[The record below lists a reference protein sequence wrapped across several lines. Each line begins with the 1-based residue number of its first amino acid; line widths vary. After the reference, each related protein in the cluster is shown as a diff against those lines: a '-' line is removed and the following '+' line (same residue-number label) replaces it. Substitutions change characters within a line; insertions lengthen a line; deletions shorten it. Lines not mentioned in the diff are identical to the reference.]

1 MIEPTLLKAEEKM
14 KTSVDVLKHELAAV
28 RTGRAS
34 PALVEHVRVDYNGVP
49 TPLNHISSV
58 SVSGTNLLIIQPWD
72 PNIITAIEKAILKS
86 NLGLTPTSDG
96 HVIRLAIPPL
106 SEERRQELTKLVK
119 KMVEEQKIVVRNI
132 RRDALEDLKKQ
143 EKNKEMS
150 QDDLKRGEIKLQ
162 KLTDT
167 FIGMIDDVGA
177 TKEAELK
184 QV

>member
-14 KTSVDVLKHELAAV
+14 KTSVDVLKHELAAL

-49 TPLNHISSV
+49 TPLNHIGSV

-132 RRDALEDLKKQ
+132 RRDVLEDLKKQ

-150 QDDLKRGEIKLQ
+150 QDDLKRGETKLQ

-167 FIGMIDDVGA
+167 FIGMIDEVGA

>member
-14 KTSVDVLKHELAAV
+14 KTSVDVLKRELAAV

-49 TPLNHISSV
+49 TPLNHIGSV

-72 PNIITAIEKAILKS
+72 PNILTGIEKAILKA

-106 SEERRQELTKLVK
+106 SEERRQELTKLVR
-119 KMVEEQKIVVRNI
+119 KMVEEQKIVVRNM

-143 EKNKEMS
+143 EKNKEIS
-150 QDDLKRGEIKLQ
+150 QDDLKRGETKLQ

-167 FIGMIDDVGA
+167 FVGMIDGVGA
-177 TKEAELK
+177 TKEAELI

>member
-14 KTSVDVLKHELAAV
+14 KTSVDVLKHELAAL

-49 TPLNHISSV
+49 TPLNHIGSV

-150 QDDLKRGEIKLQ
+150 QDDLKRGETKLQ

-167 FIGMIDDVGA
+167 FVGMIDDVGA

>member
-1 MIEPTLLKAEEKM
+1 MIEPALLKAEEKM
-14 KTSVDVLKHELAAV
+14 KTSVDVLKRELSAV

-49 TPLNHISSV
+49 TPLNHIGSV

-72 PNIITAIEKAILKS
+72 PNVITAIEKAILKS
-86 NLGLTPTSDG
+86 NMGLTPSSDG
-96 HVIRLAIPPL
+96 HVVRLAIPAL
-106 SEERRQELTKLVK
+106 SEERRQELTKMVK

-132 RRDALEDLKKQ
+132 RRDAIEELKKQ
-143 EKNKEMS
+143 EKNKEVS
-150 QDDLKRGEIKLQ
+150 QDDLKRGETKLQ

-167 FIGMIDDVGA
+167 FIGMIDGVGA
-177 TKEAELK
+177 IKEAELK

>member
-49 TPLNHISSV
+49 TPLNHISSI

-143 EKNKEMS
+143 ERNKEMS
-150 QDDLKRGEIKLQ
+150 QDDLKRGETRLQ

-167 FIGMIDDVGA
+167 FIGMIDGVGA

>member
-1 MIEPTLLKAEEKM
+1 MIEPTLLNAEETM

-106 SEERRQELTKLVK
+106 SEERRQELTKMVK

-150 QDDLKRGEIKLQ
+150 QDDLKRGETKLQ

-167 FIGMIDDVGA
+167 FVGMIDGVGA

>member
-14 KTSVDVLKHELAAV
+14 KTSVDVLKHELAAL

-150 QDDLKRGEIKLQ
+150 QDDLKRGETRLQ

-167 FIGMIDDVGA
+167 FVGMIDDVGA

>member
-14 KTSVDVLKHELAAV
+14 KTSVDVLKREMGGV

-49 TPLNHISSV
+49 TPLNHIGSV

-72 PNIITAIEKAILKS
+72 PGILTGIEKAILKS

-106 SEERRQELTKLVK
+106 SEERRQELTRMVK
-119 KMVEEQKIVVRNI
+119 KMTEEQKIVIRNI
-132 RRDALEDLKKQ
+132 RRDALEELKKQ
-143 EKNKEMS
+143 EKNKEIS
-150 QDDLKRGEIKLQ
+150 QDDLKRGEAKLQ
-162 KLTDT
+162 KLTDS
-167 FIGMIDDVGA
+167 FVGMVDGVDA
-177 TKEAELK
+177 AKEAELK
-184 QV
+184 IV

>member
-167 FIGMIDDVGA
+167 FVGMIDDVGA
-177 TKEAELK
+177 TKEADLK
-184 QV
+184 VV

>member
-1 MIEPTLLKAEEKM
+1 MIEPVLLKAEEKM
-14 KTSVDVLKHELAAV
+14 KTSVDVLKRELAAV

-49 TPLNHISSV
+49 TPLNHVGSV

-72 PNIITAIEKAILKS
+72 PNILTSIEKAILKS

-96 HVIRLAIPPL
+96 HLVRLAIPPL
-106 SEERRQELTKLVK
+106 SEERRQELTKMVK
-119 KMVEEQKIVVRNI
+119 KMLEEQKIVVRNI

-143 EKNKEMS
+143 EKAKEIS
-150 QDDLKRGEIKLQ
+150 QDDLKRGETRLQ

-167 FIGMIDDVGA
+167 FVGMIDGVGTA
-177 TKEAELK
+177 KETELK

>member
-14 KTSVDVLKHELAAV
+14 KTSVDVLKHEMAAV

-49 TPLNHISSV
+49 TPLNHIGSV

-106 SEERRQELTKLVK
+106 SEERRQELTKMVK

-167 FIGMIDDVGA
+167 FVGMIDDVGA
-177 TKEAELK
+177 TKEADLK

>member
-14 KTSVDVLKHELAAV
+14 KTSVDVLKNELAGV

-49 TPLNHISSV
+49 TPINHMASV
-58 SVSGTNLLIIQPWD
+58 SVSGASLLIIQPWD
-72 PNIITAIEKAILKS
+72 PGVLTGIEKAILKA
-86 NLGLTPTSDG
+86 NIGLTPTSDG
-96 HVIRLAIPPL
+96 HLIRLAIPPL
-106 SEERRQELTKLVK
+106 DAERREELIKMVK
-119 KMVEEQKIVVRNI
+119 KLLEEQRIVIRNM

-143 EKNKEMS
+143 EKNKEIG
-150 QDDLKRGEIKLQ
+150 QDDLKRGETKLQ

-167 FIGMIDDVGA
+167 FIAQIDAAGIA
-177 TKEAELK
+177 KETELK

>member
-106 SEERRQELTKLVK
+106 SEERRQELVKLVK
-119 KMVEEQKIVVRNI
+119 KRIEERKVIIRKLRQDTLNNI
-132 RRDALEDLKKQ
+132 RTA
-143 EKNKEMS
+143 EKNKEIS
-150 QDDLKRGEIKLQ
+150 QDESKRAQDQLQ
-162 KLTDT
+162 KLTDRT
-167 FIGMIDDVGA
+167 IEGVEIIGKDKG
-177 TKEAELK
+177 KELSE
-184 QV
+184 V

>member
-14 KTSVDVLKHELAAV
+14 KTSVDVLKRELAAV

-34 PALVEHVRVDYNGVP
+34 PALIEHIRVDYNGVP

-72 PNIITAIEKAILKS
+72 PAIVTGIEKAILKS

-106 SEERRQELTKLVK
+106 SEERRLELTKLVR
-119 KMVEEQKIVVRNI
+119 KMVEEQKIVIRNI
-132 RRDALEDLKKQ
+132 RRDALEELKKQ
-143 EKNKEMS
+143 ERDKEIS
-150 QDDLKRGEIKLQ
+150 QDDLKRGETKLQ
-162 KLTDT
+162 KLTDV
-167 FIGMIDDVGA
+167 FIANADGVGLA
-177 TKEAELK
+177 KEGELK

>member
-1 MIEPTLLKAEEKM
+1 MIEPALLRAEEKM
-14 KTSVDVLKHELAAV
+14 KTSVDVLKRELSAV

-49 TPLNHISSV
+49 TPLNHIGSV

-72 PNIITAIEKAILKS
+72 PNVITAIEKAILKS
-86 NLGLTPTSDG
+86 NMGLTPSSDG
-96 HVIRLAIPPL
+96 HVVRLAIPAL
-106 SEERRQELTKLVK
+106 SEERRQELTKMVK

-132 RRDALEDLKKQ
+132 RRDAIEELKKQ
-143 EKNKEMS
+143 EKNKEVS
-150 QDDLKRGEIKLQ
+150 QDDLKRGETKLQ

-167 FIGMIDDVGA
+167 FIGMIDGVGA